1 MMTTQDGASSDQ
13 TSTEEIAEAQRVR
26 RTHEIEE
33 HLQAGCVSEAIK
45 MGWCGSLASY
55 ELVKTG
61 EGTTAVKVRLSG
73 STLGFGLS
81 NDRGIAVVIDAD
93 NSSTLRSGD
102 VVRSVNSV
110 RLFTCEAVVGAIRN
124 ATTTYGVVSLRLGR
138 PNPLQSSPVK
148 AGPPAPA
155 VTLEDLRRQEQLEAQ
170 LEAHREAQKEAHLG
184 TLMLHVPN
192 AATQRASSSARS
204 ARLHLDDL
212 VGLSLSEPP
221 TPSPPTPPS
230 PRGSLAAAARDMPS
244 VLGRSPSPV
253 YEAKLGAAV
262 AQAPARATRMAR
274 RSIAARD
281 EEGGGKVVDG
291 KVVVDG
297 ASRDGASF
305 SGTRGDSASL
315 GHSASFAA
323 VSDIPESVALATAA
337 LDEAVEAT
345 LEGDGD
351 LVDLICAIAT
361 HAEAAA
367 GSEPLRRALRRRD
380 ELVAGPS
387 AQETP
392 AKAPAPPTQTVRS
405 PPHTQLT
412 PSPSRLSQPPRQLTT
427 GLTQPCAGPLATAD
441 AVHIPLGRCS
451 RSPSTTLRCSTVPLR
466 ATWTQRPS

>member
-1 MMTTQDGASSDQ
+1 MVTTQDGASSDQ

-337 LDEAVEAT
+337 LDEA
-345 LEGDGD
+345 
-351 LVDLICAIAT
+351 
-361 HAEAAA
+361 
-367 GSEPLRRALRRRD
+367 
-380 ELVAGPS
+380 
-387 AQETP
+387 
-392 AKAPAPPTQTVRS
+392 
-405 PPHTQLT
+405 
-412 PSPSRLSQPPRQLTT
+412 
-427 GLTQPCAGPLATAD
+427 
-441 AVHIPLGRCS
+441 
-451 RSPSTTLRCSTVPLR
+451 
-466 ATWTQRPS
+466 